1 MPPRH
6 GGSSARLV
14 TSDVDLEASTSSVS
28 PDARKAGATRGKCFA
43 AIAGVFLVGYV
54 GQVDQWTGRGYELD
68 SIVAAVMG
76 GVAITG
82 GRGHIFGALLGVL
95 ILIVMFNAVILLG
108 LPVQIQ
114 LILKG
119 VIVIAA
125 SALYLS
131 DGGERT

>member
-1 MPPRH
+1 M
-6 GGSSARLV
+6 SSN
-14 TSDVDLEASTSSVS
+14 
-28 PDARKAGATRGKCFA
+28 
-43 AIAGVFLVGYV
+43 
-54 GQVDQWTGRGYELD
+54 

-82 GRGHIFGALLGVL
+82 GRGNIFGALLGVL

-108 LPVQIQ
+108 LPVQVQ
-114 LILKG
+114 YILKG

-131 DGGERT
+131 GSGERI